1 MRVPFRH
8 FSRIVIIFERHTLS
22 LLYIS
27 KSGQLYVIPKSL
39 HRLPRRIHK
48 IIRKSRLG
56 GFWQGIRRKY
66 GHAVLDQAQIEW
78 IIKTKKEGKKNQD
91 IASIQE
97 VSVRRVQQLYG
108 EYRKTGTIPSL
119 KRPGRPKGE
128 ISECERRTIIDAYA
142 RHRAC
147 ACYLEQMLSGR
158 GIDISHRKIHR
169 VLREEG
175 LAMSEPHKQRRR
187 KWIRYEREHSNSLWH
202 TDWHRIKDERWKGR
216 WLICYEDDASRFI
229 SGFGVY
235 PTLTSPYSVE
245 VLDGAI
251 AKYGKP
257 KSILS
262 DHGSTFYAV
271 ESVAR
276 EKGLT
281 DFEKYLLKSKITFIT
296 GRVGHPQTNGKI
308 EKFFDIFEK
317 KVKFFQWIEAFM
329 EWYNC
334 DRPHGAF
341 DLTKFETPV
350 QMFYKKMEN
359 RESIVDP
366 ELLTRGE
373 IIS

>member
-1 MRVPFRH
+1 MTPQEVTH
-8 FSRIVIIFERHTLS
+8 FF
-22 LLYIS
+22 
-27 KSGQLYVIPKSL
+27 
-39 HRLPRRIHK
+39 
-48 IIRKSRLG
+48 
-56 GFWQGIRRKY
+56 
-66 GHAVLDQAQIEW
+66 DQIEW
-78 IIKTKKEGKKNQD
+78 IIKAKNEGKKNQD

-108 EYRKTGTIPSL
+108 EYRRTGTIPSL
-119 KRPGRPKGE
+119 KRPGRPR
-128 ISECERRTIIDAYA
+128 SEVSEYERRTIVDAYG

-147 ACYLEQMLSGR
+147 ACYLEQMLSAG

-175 LAMSEPHKQRRR
+175 LAMNEPHKQRRR

-202 TDWHRIKDERWKGR
+202 TDWHKIKDERWKDR

-229 SGFGVY
+229 AGFGVY

-251 AKYGKP
+251 GRYGKP

-281 DFEKYLLKSKITFIT
+281 EFEKYLLKSKIKFIT
-296 GRVGHPQTNGKI
+296 GRVDHPQTNGKI

-317 KVKFFQWIEAFM
+317 KVKFFSSIEEFM
-329 EWYNC
+329 SWYNC

-341 DLTKFETPV
+341 DLSKLETPV
-350 QMFYKKMEN
+350 QMFYKKMED

-366 ELLTRGE
+366 DVLTRGE
-373 IIS
+373 MIS